1 MKQSFLVCCS
11 QQVSGINIPKG
22 YKNGADIP
30 HIFLVI
36 ASTFKP
42 KYLDAIV
49 LHGYLCDNAKS
60 KAEYRTADILLKSSM
75 ENLWANKLTVF
86 YFYKLILMRRFL
98 IYLIRILT
106 GGQLAKENRAIMARD
121 LYLSARDR
129 DDQLKQK
136 RRRDKTDANEY
147 IKLSKID
154 DIIRYQLIFF

>member
-1 MKQSFLVCCS
+1 M
-11 QQVSGINIPKG
+11 
-22 YKNGADIP
+22 
-30 HIFLVI
+30 
-36 ASTFKP
+36 
-42 KYLDAIV
+42 
-49 LHGYLCDNAKS
+49 
-60 KAEYRTADILLKSSM
+60 
-75 ENLWANKLTVF
+75 
-86 YFYKLILMRRFL
+86 

-154 DIIRYQLIFF
+154 DTIRYQLIFF